1 MSDSRVKDQK
11 VLNKFENFIAKFRG
25 MSFARTERFECQ
37 FQFPNALEGEWNKI
51 KSDPMTTKSMPQNV
65 SGGTINTGGTNSA
78 SAPMEAALLCEEVQ
92 IPGMVLTNKEVPLG
106 NWNFMRN
113 NNVNFLGNEIN
124 ITFLTDRHWQL
135 RHLFEAWIDLCVDT
149 TSKQVAYPDDT
160 HGIVWINSLDLQNNV
175 TASWELMEVTPKVL
189 NLIPLAM
196 GGVSVARTT
205 LIISSAYWR
214 SRTIDID
221 LNKDIAEKQK
231 AELDPRL
238 LGYAAYTNQIDADT
252 YSRWK
257 KYKGD

>member
-1 MSDSRVKDQK
+1 MSDSRVKDQV

-37 FQFPNALEGEWNKI
+37 FKFPDALEGEWNKI
-51 KSDPMTTKSMPQNV
+51 KDDPMTKQSMPSDDV
-65 SGGTINTGGTNSA
+65 AEGHLVINTGGTNSA
-78 SAPMEAALLCEEVQ
+78 APEMEAALLCEEVQ

-149 TSKQVAYPDDT
+149 TSKQVAFPDDT
-160 HGIVWINSLDLQNNV
+160 HGVVWINALDLQNNV

-196 GGVSVARTT
+196 GGVSIARTT

-214 SRTIDID
+214 SRTVDID
-221 LNKDIAEKQK
+221 LNK
-231 AELDPRL
+231 EL
-238 LGYAAYTNQIDADT
+238 
-252 YSRWK
+252 
-257 KYKGD
+257 